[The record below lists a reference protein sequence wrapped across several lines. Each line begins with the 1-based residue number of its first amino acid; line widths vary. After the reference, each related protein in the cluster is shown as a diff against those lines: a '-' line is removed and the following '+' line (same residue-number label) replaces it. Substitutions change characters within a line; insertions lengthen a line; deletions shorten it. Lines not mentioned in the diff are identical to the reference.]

1 MKLEILACVQVES
14 GVLSDGDKMYNVGDI
29 VDIKNQKLADELLEK
44 NLAKEYKEPKK
55 PPAPKPPASKPPAP
69 RPPAPKPPAKDDL
82 TKIKDIDSRT
92 AVFLNK
98 AGINT
103 IKALAECKPDKISAI
118 AGIGG
123 KKGANKIIEEA
134 AKALK

>member
-44 NLAKEYKEPKK
+44 NLAKEYVK
-55 PPAPKPPASKPPAP
+55 PAPEPE
-69 RPPAPKPPAKDDL
+69 RPKPQEEKKSEKSQESSVKDDL
-82 TKIKDIDSRT
+82 TKIKTVDKKLEKL
-92 AVFLNK
+92 LNEN
-98 AGINT
+98 GINT
-103 IKALAECKPDKISAI
+103 IKGLAESNPDKIAEI
-118 AGIGG
+118 PGIS
-123 KKGANKIIEEA
+123 KARANKIIEEA